1 MKGKIGMALKGQ
13 EAERGCRILFA
24 VESGSRAWGFASP
37 DSDYDVRVIY
47 VRPLDW
53 YLGLEE
59 GLADTWNAM
68 LPDELDIAA
77 WDLRKALRQF
87 QKSNA
92 SFLEWLGSPIVYSD
106 CGLIGELKE
115 MIDRVFNSTHVA
127 YHYASMFRH
136 AMEDKA
142 EDGTIGVKKLC
153 YALRANTAVDWIIQR
168 ATMPPTAFGA
178 VLDGLPLAADEK
190 RAIDELLECKSQAAE
205 KDCVLPDSR
214 LRRLLTDRYEELCKI
229 KWRNVLPQPDETRR
243 MLEKLFRRYVK
254 YEV

>member
-115 MIDRVFNSTHVA
+115 MIDRVFNPTHVA

-136 AMEDKA
+136 ATEDKA

-153 YALRANTAVDWIIQR
+153 YALRANTAVIGSYNVR
-168 ATMPPTAFGA
+168 
-178 VLDGLPLAADEK
+178 
-190 RAIDELLECKSQAAE
+190 RCRRRLLVRCLMV
-205 KDCVLPDSR
+205 CR
-214 LRRLLTDRYEELCKI
+214 LRRTRNEPLTSCWSASRKRR
-229 KWRNVLPQPDETRR
+229 KRTAFFPTPDSGG
-243 MLEKLFRRYVK
+243 F
-254 YEV
+254 